1 MGGLLGKA
9 GNPPEAGRL
18 QGSDVARHG
27 GGRSSRLPR
36 AMGSLKSQREDGR
49 GPPRS
54 MSFDASGR
62 LRASRAE
69 QGNRDKQPR
78 GGGALDSRKIEGQ
91 AAGAGLRANTQDSR
105 PGCGCPSGLETRVTY
120 R

>member
-1 MGGLLGKA
+1 
-9 GNPPEAGRL
+9 
-18 QGSDVARHG
+18 
-27 GGRSSRLPR
+27 
-36 AMGSLKSQREDGR
+36 MGSLKVQRDRR

-54 MSFDASGR
+54 MSCDASGSPGKV

-78 GGGALDSRKIEGQ
+78 SGVGALDSRKIEGQ
-91 AAGAGLRANTQDSR
+91 AMGAGLRANTEDSR